1 MLNQKALD
9 HAHYKGKIQDV
20 ILETM
25 DFYKGINP
33 EALEVRNGK
42 RILRPSHMYHSGKQP
57 DSETHSPRGDSKDE
71 ERKGLDAE

>member
-1 MLNQKALD
+1 
-9 HAHYKGKIQDV
+9 
-20 ILETM
+20 M

-57 DSETHSPRGDSKDE
+57 ESETHSPRGDSK
-71 ERKGLDAE
+71 ERDAECGCS

>member
-9 HAHYKGKIQDV
+9 HAHYKGKISDV

-25 DFYKGINP
+25 EYYKGINP

-42 RILRPSHMYHSGKQP
+42 RILRPSSHFHDGKQP
-57 DSETHSPRGDSKDE
+57 EIETHSPHGDSPRRDE
-71 ERKGLDAE
+71 Q